1 MANRWSIIIF
11 RDNINCLIFF
21 LGFNLGFPGGSDSKE
36 FTCNAGD
43 LGSIPGLGRSPGE
56 RKDYPLQCSVPENS
70 MDCIVH
76 GVKKS
81 QIRLSNFHFTSRQI
95 WDYVFQLP
103 LKLGAAIWPN
113 FAQWNMKW
121 KWSPFQMISL
131 KSIYLFSTLLSAI
144 PCSEKWVQ
152 KWKSSTED
160 GRVIYCF

>member
-1 MANRWSIIIF
+1 MPR
-11 RDNINCLIFF
+11 RRGRLPTPVF
-21 LGFNLGFPGGSDSKE
+21 LCSPCGSAGKE
-36 FTCNAGD
+36 SARNTGD
-43 LGSIPGLGRSPGE
+43 LGLIPRLERSPGE
-56 RKDYPLQCSVPENS
+56 GKGYPLQYSGLENS
-70 MDCIVH
+70 RDCIVH

>member
-1 MANRWSIIIF
+1 MQISELRI
-11 RDNINCLIFF
+11 LF
-21 LGFNLGFPGGSDSKE
+21 LTMFYYYSGLPWCSAGKE
-36 FTCNAGD
+36 STCNAED
-43 LGSIPGLGRSPGE
+43 LGLIPELGRSLEKGKTTNSGLE
-56 RKDYPLQCSVPENS
+56 IS